1 MLTLARF
8 VLEKFGG
15 DTLDDVK
22 ANLASYRARIAAAPE
37 TPVAGGRRR
46 AAGGIGADDDS
57 ISPAPAAAHGLTGT
71 DEAGSGGDD

>member
-15 DTLDDVK
+15 DTIDDVK
-22 ANLASYRARIAAAPE
+22 ASLEHYRARISSAPE
-37 TPVAGGRRR
+37 PPVAGGPR
-46 AAGGIGADDDS
+46 AASASAIA
-57 ISPAPAAAHGLTGT
+57 IETHGLTGT

>member
-1 MLTLARF
+1 

-22 ANLASYRARIAAAPE
+22 AGLEHYRARIAAAPDA
-37 TPVAGGRRR
+37 PVAGGRRGGR
-46 AAGGIGADDDS
+46 ALGDGIAFDS
-57 ISPAPAAAHGLTGT
+57 AVAEPVAPAGHGLTGT